1 MKDSLPVVLNI
12 YRIAEDSLIDKM
24 GIAIYHTAVEYDNT
38 EFAFGFLDRA
48 GISGVYDIKPMS
60 FDEGTFVE
68 SINLGQVSR
77 RNFFNKL
84 EQIKLDFMANSYN
97 ILTKNCNHFTNDF
110 VKMLF
115 NREIPNKYAS
125 FLKIGEFLRRIF

>member
-24 GIAIYHTAVEYDNT
+24 GIAIYHTAIEYDNT

-60 FDEGTFVE
+60 FDEGTFIE
-68 SINLGQVSR
+68 SINLGRVSR

-115 NREIPNKYAS
+115 NREIPHKYAS